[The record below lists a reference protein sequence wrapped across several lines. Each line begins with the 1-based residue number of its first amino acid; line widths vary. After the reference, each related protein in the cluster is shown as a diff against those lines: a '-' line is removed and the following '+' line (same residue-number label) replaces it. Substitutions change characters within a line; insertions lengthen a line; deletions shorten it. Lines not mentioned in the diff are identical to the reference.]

1 LDGRSYPVAYAL
13 RDRGIPFVFVTG
25 SKLEELPADLKN
37 EPFVLKPPDPRELL
51 LVIRRLLK
59 R

>member
-1 LDGRSYPVAYAL
+1 MLEKLHEEVAELA
-13 RDRGIPFVFVTG
+13 DAASPDAA
-25 SKLEELPADLKN
+25 LEELPADLKN